1 MKSKII
7 KIIIGLFSTI
17 ILYGL
22 FTIYFEYKL
31 DYINILV
38 SKQEIYPKTKLSEDM
53 FYTVKLP
60 NHEIYNNYIS
70 DYNQISSK
78 YSSLDQIIKK
88 DELISHNYIDN
99 NNVLNKDSFLTLNKG
114 QTLYS
119 LPIDVLESFGN
130 KIDLYQNI
138 DIYGELELDNG
149 NIIIDLLISNIRV
162 LDIKDHSGLDVN
174 DIESTNVPYLINI
187 GINNEYVPI
196 LMNLEKIG
204 RVKIFINDT
213 TYDIKNESLLNKDSL
228 ILDYLDV
235 NKDLLKPS
243 VYTK

>member
-7 KIIIGLFSTI
+7 KIIIGLFSSI

-60 NHEIYNNYIS
+60 NHEIYNNYIN

-204 RVKIFINDT
+204 KVKIFINDT

-228 ILDYLDV
+228 ILNYLDV

>member
-187 GINNEYVPI
+187 GINNEYVTI

-204 RVKIFINDT
+204 KVKIFINDT

-228 ILDYLDV
+228 ILNYLDV

>member
-60 NHEIYNNYIS
+60 NHEIYNNYIN

-204 RVKIFINDT
+204 KVKIFINDT

-228 ILDYLDV
+228 ILNYLDV

>member
-60 NHEIYNNYIS
+60 NHEIYNNYIN

-130 KIDLYQNI
+130 KINLYQNI

-204 RVKIFINDT
+204 KVKIFINDT

-228 ILDYLDV
+228 ILNYLDV

>member
-7 KIIIGLFSTI
+7 KIIIGLFSSI

-38 SKQEIYPKTKLSEDM
+38 SKQEIYPKTKLKEDM

-60 NHEIYNNYIS
+60 NHEIYKNYIN
-70 DYNQISSK
+70 DYSQISSM

-99 NNVLNKDSFLTLNKG
+99 NGVLNKDSFLTLNKG

-119 LPIDVLESFGN
+119 LPIDVLDSFGN
-130 KIDLYQNI
+130 NIELYQNI

-149 NIIIDLLISNIRV
+149 NIIIDLLLSNIRV

-174 DIESTNVPYLINI
+174 DAESTNVPYLINI